1 MIYIVRHG
9 QTDWNKEGR
18 YQGRIDV
25 DLNSEGIG
33 QAIKL
38 RCKLAD
44 IKFDKVF
51 SSPLKRAYKTAQ
63 IICDNDIITDY
74 RLIERCNGKLEGK
87 LKNEIKEKIDFNDP
101 FNTVMG
107 IESIIDFRNRIKSF
121 LDDIVKKYKGEN
133 ILIVTHAGVGIYIKC
148 YFEGE
153 PKDGNYNG
161 YKLKNCEVL
170 KYENN

>member
-9 QTDWNKEGR
+9 KTDWNKEGR

-25 DLNSEGIG
+25 DLNSEGVS

-153 PKDGNYNG
+153 PKDGNYSC

>member
-9 QTDWNKEGR
+9 KTDWNKEGR

-25 DLNSEGIG
+25 VLNSEGIS
-33 QAIKL
+33 QAIKR
-38 RCKLAD
+38 RCKIAD

-51 SSPLKRAYKTAQ
+51 SSPSKRAYKTAQ

-74 RLIERCNGKLEGK
+74 RLIKRCNGKLEVK
-87 LKNEIKEKIDFNDP
+87 LKNEIKLKIDFNDP
-101 FNTVMG
+101 FNIVMG
-107 IESIIDFRNRIKSF
+107 IDSIIDFRNRIKLF
-121 LDDIVKKYKGEN
+121 LDDLDDIVKKYK
-133 ILIVTHAGVGIYIKC
+133 C
-148 YFEGE
+148 
-153 PKDGNYNG
+153 